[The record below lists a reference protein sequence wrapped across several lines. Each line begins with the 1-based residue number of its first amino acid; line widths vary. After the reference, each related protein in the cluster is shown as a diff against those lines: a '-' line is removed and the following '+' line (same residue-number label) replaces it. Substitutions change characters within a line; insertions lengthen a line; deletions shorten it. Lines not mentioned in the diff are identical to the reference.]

1 MLTEDYIVRMI
12 RDMGRMLARVLGSDA
27 LEPERAVELW
37 TERAGDCP
45 PLLEELKALCD
56 RGNIN
61 QAENRLFEET
71 DFSDPRTLAVVLAFY
86 EHLNRFSDKE
96 LEAWDYS
103 REEIFEGVKDCAEQY
118 GVDPQLL
125 EAFRP

>member
-37 TERAGDCP
+37 TDRAGDCP

-56 RGNIN
+56 RGTSTRRRTVSLRRQI
-61 QAENRLFEET
+61 F
-71 DFSDPRTLAVVLAFY
+71 PTLA
-86 EHLNRFSDKE
+86 R
-96 LEAWDYS
+96 
-103 REEIFEGVKDCAEQY
+103 
-118 GVDPQLL
+118 LL
-125 EAFRP
+125 LFWPSTSI

>member
-56 RGNIN
+56 RGTVSYTHLSSSTGRSLLLL
-61 QAENRLFEET
+61 QLGHRDTESWHT
-71 DFSDPRTLAVVLAFY
+71 PR
-86 EHLNRFSDKE
+86 HL
-96 LEAWDYS
+96 
-103 REEIFEGVKDCAEQY
+103 VQ
-118 GVDPQLL
+118 
-125 EAFRP
+125 